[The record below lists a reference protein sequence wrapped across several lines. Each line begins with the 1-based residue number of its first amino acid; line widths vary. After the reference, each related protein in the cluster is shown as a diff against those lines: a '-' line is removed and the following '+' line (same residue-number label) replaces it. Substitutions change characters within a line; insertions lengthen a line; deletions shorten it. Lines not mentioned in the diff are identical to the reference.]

1 MLIPISLY
9 VSVEFVKAFIA
20 HIISSDRLMYVEED
34 DMPSKARSAGLCE
47 ELGQVR
53 GGATARRRAA
63 PRCVMVAAASRRW
76 VV

>member
-47 ELGQVR
+47 ELGQVLQ
-53 GGATARRRAA
+53 
-63 PRCVMVAAASRRW
+63 PPLHLPPPPSFSPM
-76 VV
+76 

>member
-20 HIISSDRLMYVEED
+20 HIISSDRLMYAEED

-53 GGATARRRAA
+53 KRKSKLAA
-63 PRCVMVAAASRRW
+63 ENSADELPRCL
-76 VV
+76 